1 MEAGTRLIRYGCII
15 VGLFVILSGST
26 RAATVSVRFR
36 EGFSHGFVRVRDPQG
51 RILADGE
58 TSQRPRGNRIVA
70 RLRFAFRDGSVYDE
84 TTSFTQQREFRLVT
98 EHVVQHGPAFPE
110 SQDLLI
116 DAPSGQVTVHYT
128 EKGEAKT
135 ASEHLDL
142 PPDIANGI
150 VQTLLKNEPS
160 GVVPESLP
168 YVIATPKP
176 RLVKLLVSIAG
187 TDRFSVGRLRRPA
200 THYVLKVDAG
210 AIAGAIAP
218 LIGKQPPDSHI
229 WILHDDVPMFVRAQM
244 PFFSDAPL
252 WTIEL
257 ASAQLAPARS
267 SPGR

>member
-1 MEAGTRLIRYGCII
+1 MEAGTRLIHYVCIV
-15 VGLFVILSGST
+15 VGLFAILSGSMH
-26 RAATVSVRFR
+26 AATVSVRFR
-36 EGFSHGFVRVRDPQG
+36 EGFSHGFVRLRNPQG

-58 TSQRPRGNRIVA
+58 TSQQPHGSRIVG

-84 TTSFTQQREFRLVT
+84 TTTFTQQREFRLVS

-116 DAPSGQVTVHYT
+116 DAASGQVTVHYT
-128 EKGEAKT
+128 EQGEAKT

-176 RLVKLLVSIAG
+176 RLVKLIVRIAG
-187 TDRFSVGRLRRPA
+187 TDRFSLGGLRRPA
-200 THYVLKVDAG
+200 THYVLKVDLG
-210 AIAGAIAP
+210 GITGTIASIT
-218 LIGKQPPDSHI
+218 GKEPPDSHV
-229 WILHDDVPMFVRAQM
+229 WILHDDVPLFVRAQQ

-257 ASAQLAPARS
+257 ASPQLAPVRTAPAR
-267 SPGR
+267 